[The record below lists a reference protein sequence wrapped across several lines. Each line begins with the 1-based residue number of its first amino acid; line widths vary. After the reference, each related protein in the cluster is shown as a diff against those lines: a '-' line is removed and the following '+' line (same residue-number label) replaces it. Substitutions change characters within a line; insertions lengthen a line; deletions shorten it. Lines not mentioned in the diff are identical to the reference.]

1 MLQRLKKWMLP
12 IAMITG
18 AVFYRYVQII
28 SFLTPYLIFI
38 MLLVT
43 YCKLSLR
50 NMNLSPLHAWLLGI
64 QVIGSLLIYVLLYFF
79 DPLVAEG
86 TFICVFCPTATAA
99 AVITGMLG
107 GDIACLATYSLLSNM
122 TVAII
127 APFIFS
133 FMGDHISL
141 PFFESFLKIGT
152 EMIPLLILPFIC
164 ALTLQ
169 KFLPKVHSAL
179 QNRQSISFYL
189 WAISLTI
196 VMGKTVSFIASRGSA
211 EYKEEILIALFA
223 LIVCILQFVLGKL
236 IGKKYYNTIAGGQG
250 LGQKNT
256 VLAIWMALTYLNP
269 LASIGPASYVVW
281 QNSINSFQLWIKERK
296 ETKNNKNIL

>member
-1 MLQRLKKWMLP
+1 MLP

-64 QVIGSLLIYVLLYFF
+64 QVIGSLLIYVLLYSF

-152 EMIPLLILPFIC
+152 EMIPLLIFPFVC
-164 ALTLQ
+164 ALILQ

-179 QNRQSISFYL
+179 QNHQSISFYL

-196 VMGKTVSFIASRGSA
+196 VMGKTVSFIASRGNA

-223 LIVCILQFVLGKL
+223 LIVCILQFILGKL

-281 QNSINSFQLWIKERK
+281 QNSINSLQLWIREKR
-296 ETKNNKNIL
+296 N

>member
-1 MLQRLKKWMLP
+1 MQRLKKWMLP

-50 NMNLSPLHAWLLGI
+50 NMNLSPLHVWLLGI
-64 QVIGSLLIYVLLYFF
+64 QVIGSLLIYVLLYSF

-152 EMIPLLILPFIC
+152 EMIPLLIFPFVC
-164 ALTLQ
+164 ALILQ

-179 QNRQSISFYL
+179 QNHQSISFYL

-196 VMGKTVSFIASRGSA
+196 VMGKTVSFIASRGNA

-223 LIVCILQFVLGKL
+223 LIVCILQFILGKL

-256 VLAIWMALTYLNP
+256 VLAIWMALTYFNP

-281 QNSINSFQLWIKERK
+281 QNSINSLQLWIREKR
-296 ETKNNKNIL
+296 N

>member
-1 MLQRLKKWMLP
+1 
-12 IAMITG
+12 
-18 AVFYRYVQII
+18 
-28 SFLTPYLIFI
+28 

-50 NMNLSPLHAWLLGI
+50 NMNLSPLHVWLLGI
-64 QVIGSLLIYVLLYFF
+64 QVIGSLLIYVLLYSF

-152 EMIPLLILPFIC
+152 EMIPLLIFPFVC
-164 ALTLQ
+164 ALILQ

-179 QNRQSISFYL
+179 QNHQSISFYL

-196 VMGKTVSFIASRGSA
+196 VMGKTVSFIASRGNA

-223 LIVCILQFVLGKL
+223 LIVCILQFILGKL

-281 QNSINSFQLWIKERK
+281 QNSINSLQLWIREKR
-296 ETKNNKNIL
+296 N

>member
-1 MLQRLKKWMLP
+1 MQRLKKWMLP

-50 NMNLSPLHAWLLGI
+50 NMNLSPLHVWLLGI
-64 QVIGSLLIYVLLYFF
+64 QVIGSLLIYVLLYSF

-152 EMIPLLILPFIC
+152 EMIPLLIFPFVC
-164 ALTLQ
+164 ALILQ

-179 QNRQSISFYL
+179 QNHQSISFYL

-196 VMGKTVSFIASRGSA
+196 VMGKTVSFIATRGNA

-223 LIVCILQFVLGKL
+223 LIVCILQFILGKL

-281 QNSINSFQLWIKERK
+281 QNSINSLQLWIREKR
-296 ETKNNKNIL
+296 N

>member
-1 MLQRLKKWMLP
+1 MQRLKKWMLP

-50 NMNLSPLHAWLLGI
+50 NMNLSPLHVWLLGI
-64 QVIGSLLIYVLLYFF
+64 QVIGSLLIYVLLYSF

-152 EMIPLLILPFIC
+152 EMIPLLIFPFVC
-164 ALTLQ
+164 ALILQ
-169 KFLPKVHSAL
+169 QFLPQVHSAL
-179 QNRQSISFYL
+179 QNHQSISFYL

-196 VMGKTVSFIASRGSA
+196 VMGKTVSFIASRGNA

-223 LIVCILQFVLGKL
+223 LIVCILQFILGKL

-281 QNSINSFQLWIKERK
+281 QNSINSLQLWIREKR
-296 ETKNNKNIL
+296 N

>member
-1 MLQRLKKWMLP
+1 MQRLKKWMLP

-50 NMNLSPLHAWLLGI
+50 NMNLSPLHVWLLGI
-64 QVIGSLLIYVLLYFF
+64 QVIGSLLIYVLLYSF

-152 EMIPLLILPFIC
+152 EMIPLLIFPFVC
-164 ALTLQ
+164 ALILQ

-179 QNRQSISFYL
+179 QNHQSISFYL

-196 VMGKTVSFIASRGSA
+196 VMGKTVSFIASRGNA

-223 LIVCILQFVLGKL
+223 LIVCILQFILGKL

-281 QNSINSFQLWIKERK
+281 QNIINSCQLWEKRKNEIKY
-296 ETKNNKNIL
+296 

>member
-164 ALTLQ
+164 ALILQ

-296 ETKNNKNIL
+296 ETKNNKNTL

>member
-1 MLQRLKKWMLP
+1 MQRLKKWMLP

-28 SFLTPYLIFI
+28 SFLTPFLIFI
-38 MLLVT
+38 MRLVT

-50 NMNLSPLHAWLLGI
+50 NMNLSPLHVWLLGI
-64 QVIGSLLIYVLLYFF
+64 QVIGSLLIYVLLYSF

-152 EMIPLLILPFIC
+152 EMIPLLIFPFVC
-164 ALTLQ
+164 ALILQ

-179 QNRQSISFYL
+179 QNHQSISFYL

-196 VMGKTVSFIASRGSA
+196 VMGKTVSFIASRGNA

-223 LIVCILQFVLGKL
+223 LIVCILQFILGKL

-281 QNSINSFQLWIKERK
+281 QNSINSLQLWIREKR
-296 ETKNNKNIL
+296 N

>member
-1 MLQRLKKWMLP
+1 MQRLKKWMLP

-64 QVIGSLLIYVLLYFF
+64 QVIGSLLIYVLLYSF

-152 EMIPLLILPFIC
+152 EMIPLLIFPFVC
-164 ALTLQ
+164 ALILQ

-179 QNRQSISFYL
+179 QNHQSISFYL

-196 VMGKTVSFIASRGSA
+196 VMGKTVSFIASRGNA

-223 LIVCILQFVLGKL
+223 LIVCILQFILGKL

-256 VLAIWMALTYLNP
+256 VLAIWMALTYLTP

-281 QNSINSFQLWIKERK
+281 QNSINSLQLWIREKR
-296 ETKNNKNIL
+296 N

>member
-1 MLQRLKKWMLP
+1 MLP

-50 NMNLSPLHAWLLGI
+50 NMNLSPLHVWLLGI
-64 QVIGSLLIYVLLYFF
+64 QVIGSLLIYVLLYSF

-141 PFFESFLKIGT
+141 PFFESFLKIGP
-152 EMIPLLILPFIC
+152 EMIPLLIFPFVC
-164 ALTLQ
+164 ALILQ

-179 QNRQSISFYL
+179 QNHQSISFYL

-196 VMGKTVSFIASRGSA
+196 VMGKTVSFIASRGNA

-223 LIVCILQFVLGKL
+223 LIVCILQFILGKL

-281 QNSINSFQLWIKERK
+281 QNSINSLQLWIREKR
-296 ETKNNKNIL
+296 N

>member
-1 MLQRLKKWMLP
+1 MQRLKKWMLP

-50 NMNLSPLHAWLLGI
+50 NMNLSPLHIWLLGI
-64 QVIGSLLIYVLLYFF
+64 QVIGSLLIYVLLYSF

-152 EMIPLLILPFIC
+152 EMIPLLIFPFVC
-164 ALTLQ
+164 ALILQ

-179 QNRQSISFYL
+179 QNHQSISFYL

-196 VMGKTVSFIASRGSA
+196 VMGKTVSFIASRGNA

-223 LIVCILQFVLGKL
+223 LIVCILQFILGKL

-281 QNSINSFQLWIKERK
+281 QNSINSLQLWIREKR
-296 ETKNNKNIL
+296 N

>member
-1 MLQRLKKWMLP
+1 MQRLKKWMLP

-50 NMNLSPLHAWLLGI
+50 NMNLSPLHVWLLGI
-64 QVIGSLLIYVLLYFF
+64 QVIGSLLIYVLLYSF

-152 EMIPLLILPFIC
+152 EMIPLLIFPFVC
-164 ALTLQ
+164 ALILQ

-179 QNRQSISFYL
+179 QNHQSISFYL

-196 VMGKTVSFIASRGSA
+196 VMGKTVSFIASRGNA

-223 LIVCILQFVLGKL
+223 LIVCILQFILGKL
-236 IGKKYYNTIAGGQG
+236 IGKKHYNTIAGGQG

-281 QNSINSFQLWIKERK
+281 QNSINSLQLWIREKR
-296 ETKNNKNIL
+296 N

>member
-1 MLQRLKKWMLP
+1 MQRLKKWMLP

-64 QVIGSLLIYVLLYFF
+64 QVIGSLLIYVLLYSF

-152 EMIPLLILPFIC
+152 EMIPLLIFPFVC
-164 ALTLQ
+164 ALILQ

-179 QNRQSISFYL
+179 QNHQSISFYL

-196 VMGKTVSFIASRGSA
+196 VMGKTVSFIASRGNA

-223 LIVCILQFVLGKL
+223 LIVCILQFILGKL

-281 QNSINSFQLWIKERK
+281 QNSINSLQLWIREKR
-296 ETKNNKNIL
+296 N

>member
-64 QVIGSLLIYVLLYFF
+64 QVIGSLLIYVLLYSF

-152 EMIPLLILPFIC
+152 EMIPLLIFPFVC
-164 ALTLQ
+164 ALILQ

-179 QNRQSISFYL
+179 QNHQSISFYL

-196 VMGKTVSFIASRGSA
+196 VMGKTVSFIASRGNA

-223 LIVCILQFVLGKL
+223 LIVCILQFILGKL

-281 QNSINSFQLWIKERK
+281 QNSINSLQLWIREKR
-296 ETKNNKNIL
+296 N

>member
-64 QVIGSLLIYVLLYFF
+64 QVIGSLLIYALLYSF

-86 TFICVFCPTATAA
+86 TFICIFCPTPTAA

-152 EMIPLLILPFIC
+152 EMIPLLIFPFVC
-164 ALTLQ
+164 ALILQ

-196 VMGKTVSFIASRGSA
+196 VMGKTVSFIASRGNA

-223 LIVCILQFVLGKL
+223 LIVCVLQFILGKI
-236 IGKKYYNTIAGGQG
+236 IGQKYYNKIAGGQG
-250 LGQKNT
+250 WGQKNT

-281 QNSINSFQLWIKERK
+281 QNSINSLQLWIKEKK
-296 ETKNNKNIL
+296 ETKI

>member
-1 MLQRLKKWMLP
+1 MQRLKKWMLP

-50 NMNLSPLHAWLLGI
+50 NMNLSPLHVWLLGI
-64 QVIGSLLIYVLLYFF
+64 QVIGSLLIYVLLYSF

-152 EMIPLLILPFIC
+152 EMIPLLIFPFVC
-164 ALTLQ
+164 ALILQ

-179 QNRQSISFYL
+179 QNHQSISFYL

-196 VMGKTVSFIASRGSA
+196 VMGKTVSFIASRGNA

-223 LIVCILQFVLGKL
+223 LIVCILQFILGKL
-236 IGKKYYNTIAGGQG
+236 IVKHYYNTFAGGQA

-281 QNSINSFQLWIKERK
+281 QNSINSLQLWIREKR
-296 ETKNNKNIL
+296 N

>member
-50 NMNLSPLHAWLLGI
+50 NMNLSPLHVWLLGI
-64 QVIGSLLIYVLLYFF
+64 QVIGSLLIYALLYSF

-86 TFICVFCPTATAA
+86 TFICIFCPTATAA

-152 EMIPLLILPFIC
+152 EMIPLLIFPFVC
-164 ALTLQ
+164 ALILQ

-196 VMGKTVSFIASRGSA
+196 VMGKTVSFIASRGNA

-223 LIVCILQFVLGKL
+223 LIVCVLQFILGKL
-236 IGKKYYNTIAGGQG
+236 IGQKYYNKIAGGQG

-281 QNSINSFQLWIKERK
+281 QNSINSLQLWIKEKK
-296 ETKNNKNIL
+296 ETKI

>member
-1 MLQRLKKWMLP
+1 MLP

-64 QVIGSLLIYVLLYFF
+64 QVIGSLLIYALLYSF

-86 TFICVFCPTATAA
+86 TFICIFCPTATAA

-152 EMIPLLILPFIC
+152 EMIPLLIFPFVC
-164 ALTLQ
+164 ALILQ

-196 VMGKTVSFIASRGSA
+196 VMGKTVSFIASRGNA

-223 LIVCILQFVLGKL
+223 LIACIAQFV
-236 IGKKYYNTIAGGQG
+236 IGKWVGYKNNNLIAGGQG

-256 VLAIWMALTYLNP
+256 VLAIWMALIYLHP

-281 QNSINSFQLWIKERK
+281 QNSINSWQLWKKQKRQ
-296 ETKNNKNIL
+296 

>member
-1 MLQRLKKWMLP
+1 MQRLKKWMLP

-50 NMNLSPLHAWLLGI
+50 NMNLSPLHVWLLGI
-64 QVIGSLLIYVLLYFF
+64 QVIGSLLIYVLLYSF

-152 EMIPLLILPFIC
+152 EMIPLLIFPFVC
-164 ALTLQ
+164 ALILQ

-179 QNRQSISFYL
+179 QNHQSISFYL

-196 VMGKTVSFIASRGSA
+196 VMGKTVSFIASRGNA

-223 LIVCILQFVLGKL
+223 LIVCILQFILGKL

-281 QNSINSFQLWIKERK
+281 QNSINSLQLWIREKR
-296 ETKNNKNIL
+296 N